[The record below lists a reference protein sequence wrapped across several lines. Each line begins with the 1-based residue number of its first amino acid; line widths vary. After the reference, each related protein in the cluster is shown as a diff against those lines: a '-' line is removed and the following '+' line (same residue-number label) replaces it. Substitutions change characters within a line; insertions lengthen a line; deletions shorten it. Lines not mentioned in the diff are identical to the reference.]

1 MVFHQCFQ
9 FTHKTSNILEFPIYR
24 SKTDIGHLIQ
34 IFNSFITR
42 LPISTEETSCF
53 NSLRIFFSTLLQ
65 FPQSGLKKCFSFRR
79 HESGR
84 CEVYCGQK
92 AHGCRFLN
100 DANRDLLHRFI
111 GSKAPSAGKAL
122 APPADRSP
130 VIGIPG
136 ISDLRIRTAAIW
148 AFHNSSPW
156 KDGNGKRK
164 KSPALN
170 NSSPSQIG
178 RKSHTAT
185 AVWLSVYRL
194 SLRRTFPVPC
204 TCINPARDC
213 GSKNSDENF
222 YFLRNS
228 GTAMPGVG
236 RTALLKRLPPA
247 EMETSSCRRN
257 R

>member
-1 MVFHQCFQ
+1 MLQLIADFLFYP
-9 FTHKTSNILEFPIYR
+9 FTISSIWAEEMFLFSQARIRPLR
-24 SKTDIGHLIQ
+24 SL
-34 IFNSFITR
+34 
-42 LPISTEETSCF
+42 
-53 NSLRIFFSTLLQ
+53 LRS
-65 FPQSGLKKCFSFRR
+65 
-79 HESGR
+79 
-84 CEVYCGQK
+84 K

-111 GSKAPSAGKAL
+111 GSKAPSTGKAL

-148 AFHNSSPW
+148 AFHNRSPW

-178 RKSHTAT
+178 RKSHTAA